1 MRVLAIDVGEKKIGL
16 AVGDTATG
24 MAFSRAP
31 VLVASWAEAWSKLLE
46 VIVTENIEQVVI
58 GWPLNSDG
66 TVGPQAEQVQQF
78 IDSLAMQVSVPI
90 VRRDERNT
98 SQAVQREQQQ
108 AGQKLQRGQEDSLAA
123 QLILESYLSEQR

>member
-31 VLVASWAEAWSKLLE
+31 LLVESWAEAWPKLLQ
-46 VIVTENIEQVVI
+46 ILTAENIEQIVV
-58 GWPLNSDG
+58 GWPLNTDG
-66 TVGPQAEQVQQF
+66 TVGPQAEQVQKF
-78 IDSLAMQVSVPI
+78 IDSLATQASVPI